1 MGSRWRKAKLAL
13 GLNLC
18 VYVPGPSTTT
28 AAAATTTLPPLPP
41 GAPRRSRRR
50 RRKRRRLIR
59 GCSYAHHAHP
69 HLLRPQAL
77 QIGEQILQENM
88 CHMPGLHETW
98 TRAKWK
104 EIPFRGPPSSDSAH
118 GRARAAAAPSDA
130 LFRDASEPC
139 CFDDDEPLDSP
150 SEAAAK
156 ESLTSCMKTVEIKAF
171 PEFSEISQSAFE
183 ENFTILIHLKAPLAH
198 TSSRAPVDLVTVLD
212 VSGSM
217 AGTKLALL
225 KRAMGFVIQNL
236 GPSDRLSVI
245 AFSST
250 ARRLFPLRRMSE
262 SGRQHSLQAVNS

>member
-1 MGSRWRKAKLAL
+1 MFILLNFQKTCAICLASMK
-13 GLNLC
+13 
-18 VYVPGPSTTT
+18 PGQGHALFT
-28 AAAATTTLPPLPP
+28 AE
-41 GAPRRSRRR
+41 
-50 RRKRRRLIR
+50 
-59 GCSYAHHAHP
+59 CSHTFHFHCIASNVKHGNQVCP
-69 HLLRPQAL
+69 V
-77 QIGEQILQENM
+77 
-88 CHMPGLHETW
+88 C
-98 TRAKWK
+98 RAKWK

-118 GRARAAAAPSDA
+118 GRARVNPLNWAHAQDDGYMNILRRLPRADSSNRQQQHHLMP

-217 AGTKLALL
+217 AGTKLA
-225 KRAMGFVIQNL
+225 
-236 GPSDRLSVI
+236 PSW
-245 AFSST
+245 
-250 ARRLFPLRRMSE
+250 
-262 SGRQHSLQAVNS
+262 HC